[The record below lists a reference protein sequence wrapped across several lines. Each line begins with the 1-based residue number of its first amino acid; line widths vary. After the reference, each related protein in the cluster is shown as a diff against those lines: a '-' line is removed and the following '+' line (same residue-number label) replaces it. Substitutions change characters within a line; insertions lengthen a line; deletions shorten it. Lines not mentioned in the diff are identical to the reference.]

1 MITSE
6 KVKQFLKEHCNAE
19 VVGIASASPFST
31 EDRKRVTDTLTVI
44 GNANPTMSNT
54 AVYDPE
60 DFVEGARAV
69 VVFGKNSYF
78 GADPYRGNDR
88 GESPHGAIGNF
99 YLNQNILNRAM
110 HHSSLFKGFMEGEGF
125 KAESP
130 FAGFPQKIKALE
142 AGVGIR
148 GKNTLILN
156 KTHGSW
162 MSLSTMITDAPLEP
176 DEPLR
181 GDCGACTRC
190 MDACPT
196 GALDTPY
203 TVQVDRCIIY
213 HLCHFKEEIPLKVR
227 ENLGVRIGD
236 CTVCSDVCPYNTKL
250 TINEED
256 RLPDD
261 VIYPRLIP
269 LMNIPEDD
277 YEARYGSQFF
287 GFIIGGR
294 RYLRRNTAVALG
306 NAQCAQA
313 VPELERALRDEDQ
326 LVSSHAAWALEKING
341 VSTRHTT

>member
-6 KVKQFLKEHCNAE
+6 KVKQFLREHCKAE
-19 VVGIASASPFST
+19 VVGIASARPFSA
-31 EDRKRVTDTLTVI
+31 EERQRVTDTLTRI

-60 DFVEGARAV
+60 DFVDGARAV

-78 GADPYRGNDR
+78 GADPYGGNDR
-88 GESPHGAIGNF
+88 SGSPHGAIGNF

-110 HHSSLFKGFMEGEGF
+110 QHSSLFKSFMEAEGF

-156 KTHGSW
+156 RTLGSW
-162 MSLSTMITDAPLEP
+162 FSLSTMITDAPLEP

-181 GDCGACTRC
+181 GDCGTCTRC

-196 GALDTPY
+196 GALDSPY
-203 TVQVDRCIIY
+203 SIKVERCIIY
-213 HLCHFKEEIPLKVR
+213 NLCHLKEDIPLALR
-227 ENLGVRIGD
+227 EKMGVRIGD
-236 CTVCSDVCPYNTKL
+236 CTACSDACPYNKAL
-250 TINEED
+250 AVNEDD

-261 VIYPRLIP
+261 VIYPLIAP
-269 LMNIPEDD
+269 LMNMSEEE

-306 NAQCAQA
+306 NAQCARA
-313 VPELERALRDEDQ
+313 VPELERAAGDDDP

-341 VSTRHTT
+341 KGGGRT